1 MKLSKIFLIFIFTI
15 LMAVDL
21 NASRIKKDLLSQ
33 QEGEITSLLKEK
45 ITIVD
50 NLIEEA
56 KIYQNEKDPI
66 IEKDFYNRVSGLVT
80 QVNKRRGV
88 IQTNNDTSSLVKK
101 PKKKG
106 YLGISSNKIG
116 APSSSFYSPN
126 KDRDIL
132 GIKMSKRD
140 HITTSYSNNIN
151 YVHILGNKM
160 IKGMSY
166 KTNISRKEFA
176 KMIEKNLEKEIQPLT
191 TELLEKYIQLI
202 KLLSKN
208 DINRVLTKLVKNNK
222 AQSWTFYTKAFLFRF
237 SSNMGHLNKKK
248 TYNLSLMLDDTF
260 KKLSSRE
267 EIDITSVPSYYED
280 RRIKNDFQC
289 LESAEAIKYKGR
301 ICINPIDVDKDNYFK
316 IGVFETRENNF
327 LQSNRESFN
336 TLKILDKKLEK
347 ASQDYIDYL
356 ILKLNTPEQATQIDL
371 SGGL

>member
-1 MKLSKIFLIFIFTI
+1 MKISKIFVICIFTI

-80 QVNKRRGV
+80 QANKRRGV

-106 YLGISSNKIG
+106 YLGISSNIIG
-116 APSSSFYSPN
+116 APSSSFYSSN

-160 IKGMSY
+160 IKGMNY
-166 KTNISRKEFA
+166 KTKISRKEFA

-208 DINRVLTKLVKNNK
+208 DINRVLDKLVKSDK
-222 AQSWTFYTKAFLFRF
+222 AQSWTIYTKAFLFRF

-260 KKLSSRE
+260 KKLSSHE
-267 EIDITSVPSYYED
+267 EIDLTPVPSYYED
-280 RRIKNDFQC
+280 RRINNDFQC
-289 LESAEAIKYKGR
+289 LESAKDIKYKGR
-301 ICINPIDVDKDNYFK
+301 ICINPIDIDKDKYFK

-327 LQSNRESFN
+327 LQANRESFN
-336 TLKILDKKLEK
+336 SLKTLDKKLVK
-347 ASQDYIDYL
+347 ASKNYIDFL
-356 ILKLNTPEQATQIDL
+356 VLKLNTPEQATQINL

>member
-1 MKLSKIFLIFIFTI
+1 MKPSKIFLICIFTI

-33 QEGEITSLLKEK
+33 QEAEIISLLKEK
-45 ITIVD
+45 ITIVE

-56 KIYQNEKDPI
+56 KIYQNEKDPLI
-66 IEKDFYNRVSGLVT
+66 QKDFYNRVSGLVT
-80 QVNKRRGV
+80 QINKRRGV

-101 PKKKG
+101 KKKSRKIG
-106 YLGISSNKIG
+106 ASNKIG
-116 APSSSFYSPN
+116 VPSSSFYSPN

-151 YVHILGNKM
+151 YVHILGDKM
-160 IKGMSY
+160 IKGIKY
-166 KTNISRKEFA
+166 KTKISRKEFA

-191 TELLEKYIQLI
+191 TELLEKYSQFI
-202 KLLSKN
+202 KTLSKN
-208 DINRVLTKLVKNNK
+208 DINKVLDKLVKNDK
-222 AQSWTFYTKAFLFRF
+222 AQNWTIYTKAFLFNF
-237 SSNMGHLNKKK
+237 SSNMGHLDKKK
-248 TYNLSLMLDDTF
+248 IYNLSLNLDDTF

-267 EIDITSVPSYYED
+267 GIDLTPIPSYYED

-289 LESAEAIKYKGR
+289 LESAKDIKYKGR
-301 ICINPIDVDKDNYFK
+301 ICINPIDVDKDKYFN

-327 LQSNRESFN
+327 LQANRESFN
-336 TLKILDKKLEK
+336 ALKTQDKKLVK
-347 ASQDYIDYL
+347 ASKNYIDYL
-356 ILKLNTPEQATQIDL
+356 VLKLNTPGQATQIDL